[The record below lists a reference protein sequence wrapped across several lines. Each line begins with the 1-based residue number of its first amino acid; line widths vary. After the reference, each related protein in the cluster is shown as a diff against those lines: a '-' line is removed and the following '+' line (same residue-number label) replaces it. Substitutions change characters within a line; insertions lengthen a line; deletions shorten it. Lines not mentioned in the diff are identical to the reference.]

1 MNRTE
6 TPYSSK
12 EVTARLDIGESTLRK
27 WCLALEEQNYNF
39 LRTAQ
44 NKRMF
49 SEKDLFVLGQ
59 FKILVQEKNLS
70 MQNAA
75 EIVAARYSEDLF
87 PNQTE
92 IERRESNSFSALG
105 EIKKEIQDLKELN
118 RELLQRLS
126 EQQKYIEKRL
136 EERDRLLMQA
146 IRESQ
151 ETKKLIA
158 AAREENKKSFWS
170 RLFGK

>member
-75 EIVAARYSEDLF
+75 EIVASRYSEDLF

-92 IERRESNSFSALG
+92 IERRDSDGTLG
-105 EIKKEIQDLKELN
+105 EIKKEIQELKDLN